1 MLGVLG
7 FAAAARAQEPA
18 RTAAPAAPAA
28 QAPQPPTDTTDSTV
42 RFRLPTI
49 TVTAQKEAEDIQESP
64 VSVTAV
70 TADTLEQSGARSVSE
85 ASQFAPNT
93 FFTEFTARKL
103 SNPRFRGIGSSPNNP
118 GVTTYIDGVPQL
130 NANSS
135 SIELLDVDQIEFV
148 RGPQSALFGRNTL
161 GGLVN
166 ITSARPSLAK
176 WTGSLIAPFGNY
188 KAGDVRATAS
198 GPLVADKLAVSFGAG
213 YSGRE
218 GFTINDITGHDL
230 DSRSAFFGKA
240 QVLWTPNADW
250 EIRGILNG
258 ERARDGD
265 YALNDLQALRANPF
279 HAARDFE
286 GYTNRDLVSPT
297 LLVSHAGKTIDLFST
312 TGFVWWKTADLT
324 DLDYTPLPLITRDNA
339 ERDLQFTQEFRVAS
353 AKNAALALSKDV
365 MLRWQAGLFLFTQ
378 GYTQDAVNSFAPSVL
393 SPQLPFPIA
402 QHSPRR
408 VARRPRRRR
417 VRPGHVDVQ
426 QPARRHD
433 RCPRRPR
440 KQDGGAQH
448 VFRPRHCAREPGQRG
463 QLVQRRLAAVH
474 RHLPRQPPEHR
485 LRDGLAR
492 LQSRRIQR
500 RIAARQ
506 RSLRRGAQLELRGR
520 HQELL
525 ARPIG

>member
-1 MLGVLG
+1 MFLFRHLFVLG
-7 FAAAARAQEPA
+7 ALGLTTAAGAQEPA
-18 RTAAPAAPAA
+18 RPGGPAAPAVPA
-28 QAPQPPTDTTDSTV
+28 EQPQPDSTDSTV

-49 TVTAQKEAEDIQESP
+49 TVTAQKEVEDIQEAP

-70 TADTLEQSGARSVSE
+70 TAEVLEQTGARSVSE
-85 ASQFAPNT
+85 ASQLAPNT
-93 FFTEFTARKL
+93 FFSEFTARKL

-118 GVTTYIDGVPQL
+118 GVTTYVDGVPQL

-135 SIELLDVDQIEFV
+135 SIELLEIDQIEFV

-176 WTGSLIAPFGNY
+176 WTGSIIAPFGNF

-198 GPLVADKLAVSFGAG
+198 GPVIADKLAVSFGAG

-250 EIRGILNG
+250 QIRGILNG

-279 HAARDFE
+279 HAARDLE

-297 LLVSHAGKTIDLFST
+297 LLVSHVGKTIDLFST

-324 DLDYTPLPLITRDNA
+324 DLDYTPLSILTRDNR
-339 ERDLQFTQEFRVAS
+339 ERDLQFTQEFRVAP
-353 AKNAALALSKDV
+353 AKNAARALSKDIT
-365 MLRWQAGLFLFTQ
+365 LRWQAGLFLFTQ
-378 GYTQDAVNSFAPSVL
+378 GYTQQAVNSFAPSVL
-393 SPQLPFPIA
+393 SPQLFFPIT
-402 QHSPRR
+402 QHLLD
-408 VARRPRRRR
+408 A
-417 VRPGHVDVQ
+417 
-426 QPARRHD
+426 
-433 RCPRRPR
+433 
-440 KQDGGAQH
+440 
-448 VFRPRHCAREPGQRG
+448 
-463 QLVQRRLAAVH
+463 
-474 RHLPRQPPEHR
+474 
-485 LRDGLAR
+485 
-492 LQSRRIQR
+492 
-500 RIAARQ
+500 
-506 RSLRRGAQLELRGR
+506 SLDDKGVGVY
-520 HQELL
+520 
-525 ARPIG
+525 G